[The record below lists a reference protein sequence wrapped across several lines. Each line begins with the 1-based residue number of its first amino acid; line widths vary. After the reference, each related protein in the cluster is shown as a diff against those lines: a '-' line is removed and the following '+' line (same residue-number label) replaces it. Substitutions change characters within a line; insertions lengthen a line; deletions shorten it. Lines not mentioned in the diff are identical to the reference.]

1 MAENN
6 NLNEE
11 MEEEALVVTL
21 TDEETGEEKD
31 FEVLAD
37 EVVDGQRYFALIP
50 SDEESD
56 EYVILKVM
64 EEGEDLLLETI
75 EDDDE
80 FEKLEDYFNDKFF
93 SEINYDED

>member
-1 MAENN
+1 
-6 NLNEE
+6 

-64 EEGEDLLLETI
+64 EEGDDLLLETI

-93 SEINYDED
+93 SEVNYDED

>member
-64 EEGEDLLLETI
+64 EEGDDLLLETI

-93 SEINYDED
+93 SEVNYDED

>member
-64 EEGEDLLLETI
+64 EEGDDLLLETI